1 MTQEADTNKKICLG
15 VIVGSHGVHGRVKI
29 KAYTQ
34 DPKSVGAYGP
44 VETAQGSFPIKVTG
58 VSKGVVIAALEGV
71 RDRTQ
76 SDAMR
81 GVSLFVSREALG
93 EDEEEDSFF
102 HADLVGL
109 RAMLASG
116 EFVGEVVGV
125 HDFGAGDLLEIKLVD
140 GRLELMPF
148 TKDNVPEIRFDAR
161 DMIIDPPAG
170 LFDAPKSKNPKRRRS
185 PKSAEKMA
193 QKADEKAR
201 KAALSE
207 ELSKTPSTT
216 EVGDSVTTQETSGPV
231 TAPTDDTPSETD
243 RVSGENGE
251 KNG

>member
-1 MTQEADTNKKICLG
+1 MTQSSDADKKICLG

-34 DPKSVGAYGP
+34 DPKNVGAYGP

-58 VSKGVVIAALEGV
+58 VSKGVVIATLDGV

-93 EDEEEDSFF
+93 SEVEEDSFF

-116 EFVGEVVGV
+116 ELVGEVVGV

-161 DMIIDPPAG
+161 DMVIDPPAG
-170 LFDAPKSKNPKRRRS
+170 LFDAPASKNPKRRRS

-193 QKADEKAR
+193 QKAEEKAI
-201 KAALSE
+201 KAALAEQTPEGPAGNSE
-207 ELSKTPSTT
+207 VTQDNSELVP
-216 EVGDSVTTQETSGPV
+216 
-231 TAPTDDTPSETD
+231 APKEDHPSETEI
-243 RVSGENGE
+243 VSGDDGE

>member
-1 MTQEADTNKKICLG
+1 MTQSSDTDKKICLG

-34 DPKSVGAYGP
+34 DPKNVGAYGP

-58 VSKGVVIAALEGV
+58 VSKGVVIAALDGV

-93 EDEEEDSFF
+93 EDKEEDSFF

-116 EFVGEVVGV
+116 ELVGEVVGV

-161 DMIIDPPAG
+161 DMVIDPPAG
-170 LFDAPKSKNPKRRRS
+170 LFDAPASKNPKRRRS
-185 PKSAEKMA
+185 PKSVEKMA
-193 QKADEKAR
+193 KKAEEKAI
-201 KAALSE
+201 KAALAE
-207 ELSKTPSTT
+207 QTPDAPS
-216 EVGDSVTTQETSGPV
+216 GDSEVTQDNSGQVSVPN
-231 TAPTDDTPSETD
+231 DDVPSETEI
-243 RVSGENGE
+243 VSGENGE

>member
-1 MTQEADTNKKICLG
+1 MTQSSDTDKKICLG

-34 DPKSVGAYGP
+34 DPKNVGAYGP

-58 VSKGVVIAALEGV
+58 VSKGVVIASLDGV

-93 EDEEEDSFF
+93 SEEEEDSFF

-116 EFVGEVVGV
+116 ELVGEVVGV

-161 DMIIDPPAG
+161 DMVIDPPAG
-170 LFDAPKSKNPKRRRS
+170 LFDAPASKNPKRRRS
-185 PKSAEKMA
+185 PKSVEKMA
-193 QKADEKAR
+193 KKAEEKAI
-201 KAALSE
+201 KAALAE
-207 ELSKTPSTT
+207 QTPDAPS
-216 EVGDSVTTQETSGPV
+216 GDSEVTQDNSGQASVPN
-231 TAPTDDTPSETD
+231 DDVPSETEI
-243 RVSGENGE
+243 VSGENGE